1 MLQLQQQQQLLGCLA
16 RRETNTKI
24 TACVRFTKVAKASPG
39 NVATACND
47 HADVNTTLETV
58 LLEANAI
65 KITVVIYDRKNN
77 ELLKKT

>member
-1 MLQLQQQQQLLGCLA
+1 MLQLHA
-16 RRETNTKI
+16 I
-24 TACVRFTKVAKASPG
+24 
-39 NVATACND
+39 D

-65 KITVVIYDRKNN
+65 KITVVSYDRKNN